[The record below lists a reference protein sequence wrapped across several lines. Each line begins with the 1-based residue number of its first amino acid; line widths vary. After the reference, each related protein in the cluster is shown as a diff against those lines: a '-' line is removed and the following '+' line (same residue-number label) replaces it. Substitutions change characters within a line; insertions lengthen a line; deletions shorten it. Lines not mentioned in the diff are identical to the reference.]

1 MKEASSLITRIYY
14 SATQKITKEK
24 PLKTTFIYVA
34 LIYITLYDLQSIF
47 NFVATDIPSNNT
59 EAWILKFCFL
69 VVFFHKFND
78 RNVKMINLW
87 EIFFSMHFTNTVGIS
102 WFWLPSVNRN
112 WIFLSQLKWFWA
124 SKPPSPN
131 LHHYTTVMFPPATRN
146 HDPALTNRFHTIV
159 HSNWSGDRHRLKLL
173 SKTEP

>member
-1 MKEASSLITRIYY
+1 MITRIYY

-34 LIYITLYDLQSIF
+34 LICITLYDLQSIF

-69 VVFFHKFND
+69 VVFFLKFND

-87 EIFFSMHFTNTVGIS
+87 ENCLVFFFSYAFYKHSGHVLI
-102 WFWLPSVNRN
+102 
-112 WIFLSQLKWFWA
+112 
-124 SKPPSPN
+124 
-131 LHHYTTVMFPPATRN
+131 
-146 HDPALTNRFHTIV
+146 LTSFC
-159 HSNWSGDRHRLKLL
+159 
-173 SKTEP
+173 

>member
-34 LIYITLYDLQSIF
+34 LICITLYDLQSIF

-87 EIFFSMHFTNTVGIS
+87 EIFFLCILQTQWAYLDFD
-102 WFWLPSVNRN
+102 
-112 WIFLSQLKWFWA
+112 FLLLTGTGFSSLSSSGSGHLNPFSQ
-124 SKPPSPN
+124 PPP
-131 LHHYTTVMFPPATRN
+131 LHYSHVPTS
-146 HDPALTNRFHTIV
+146 HKE
-159 HSNWSGDRHRLKLL
+159 S
-173 SKTEP
+173 